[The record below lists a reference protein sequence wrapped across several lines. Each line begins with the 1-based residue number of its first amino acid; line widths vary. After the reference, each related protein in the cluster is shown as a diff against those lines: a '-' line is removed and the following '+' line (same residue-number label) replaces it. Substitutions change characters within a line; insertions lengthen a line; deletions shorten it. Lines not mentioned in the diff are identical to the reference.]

1 MMTFYRKLVIVI
13 SVESS
18 SPLFAIDHIKAI
30 LLTRLVKYESYYMT
44 HPIIL
49 YNSLDITQMVTDIS
63 ESEGMTHQ

>member
-44 HPIIL
+44 HSIIF
-49 YNSLDITQMVTDIS
+49 YDTFDIS
-63 ESEGMTHQ
+63 QMMTHQ